1 VITVWQ
7 TVCDEER
14 QIDFCKSLHSANLGN
29 TAFFRMRFAI
39 FVSVALHSLLHPK
52 RALLKPFT
60 ECGTQLATVCR
71 MIFIFASLLC

>member
-1 VITVWQ
+1 
-7 TVCDEER
+7 
-14 QIDFCKSLHSANLGN
+14 
-29 TAFFRMRFAI
+29 MRFAI